1 MTQRNKTKNEM
12 RGYHRYHRNTNN
24 YNIMKLYSKT
34 FDNLEEMDIFTEK
47 KNLPRGNWEE
57 IDNLNRPMTNIKI
70 KPVN

>member
-47 KNLPRGNWEE
+47 
-57 IDNLNRPMTNIKI
+57 
-70 KPVN
+70 